1 MKKLVILGLV
11 LTSIAGATYA
21 ASASV
26 SKHWGEKGSCQQNR
40 FISELNLEPERA
52 AAVAEVLHS
61 YSDITKLYMN
71 EFNGRDQSAKVREF
85 LAQKEAELASILTPE
100 ELAQFKR
107 AVGDWAKNKNFNFMK
122 FPHGKA

>member
-1 MKKLVILGLV
+1 MKKLIILGLV
-11 LTSIAGATYA
+11 LSGIAGATYA

-26 SKHWGEKGSCQQNR
+26 SKHWGEKGSCHQNR

-52 AAVAEVLHS
+52 AAVTEVLHS
-61 YSDITKLYMN
+61 YSDISKL
-71 EFNGRDQSAKVREF
+71 EFDGRNQSAKVREF

-107 AVGDWAKNKNFNFMK
+107 AVGDWAKNKSFNFMK